1 MMLDAG
7 MRVKDV
13 QLAFAAL
20 LAVAWPLYD
29 HYIDWPR
36 FQRELRENPRY
47 ARLREYRWAI
57 LVQWVFAAGGALL
70 WLAGAG
76 ATAGLGL
83 QAPTGWRLW
92 ASAAFLAPFVGAH
105 GINLV
110 KVIRSERTRAYLRE
124 RMKYVEGI
132 LPVTAMEL
140 GSFLALSVTAGV
152 CEEFLFRGY
161 LLWVLAP
168 VMTWWGAALCS
179 VASFGVLHAYQGRKG
194 VIQASL
200 LGALMT
206 ALVMMARSLVPA
218 MILHALIDIGSGLM
232 TWFARRELLPPGSE
246 EQAAVAA
253 R

>member
-1 MMLDAG
+1 MLDSAI
-7 MRVKDV
+7 RVKDLE
-13 QLAFAAL
+13 LAFAAL

-76 ATAGLGL
+76 ATAGLDL
-83 QAPTGWRLW
+83 NLPAGWRLW
-92 ASAAFLAPFVGAH
+92 ASAGFLAPFLAAQA
-105 GINLV
+105 INLA

-124 RMKYVEGI
+124 HMKYVEGI

-140 GSFLALSVTAGV
+140 GWFLALSVTAGV

-161 LLWVLAP
+161 LLWVLP
-168 VMTWWGAALCS
+168 PLLGWWGAAVCS
-179 VASFGVLHAYQGRKG
+179 VTSFGLLHAYQGRKG
-194 VIQASL
+194 MIQATI

-206 ALVMMARSLVPA
+206 ALVMMANSLVPA
-218 MILHALIDIGSGLM
+218 MVLHALVDIGSGLM
-232 TWFARRELLPPGSE
+232 TWFARREQAPPDGE
-246 EQAAVAA
+246 EQAAAPA